1 MQAMT
6 AVTRTVTRK
15 DLVRALNATAD
26 LLDVL
31 GSDEGGFRA
40 TAYRNAAR
48 SLDRHEASLEELQA
62 VQFAG
67 VPKVG
72 KGIAA
77 ELLAYLDSGRFAPL
91 DEAAEG
97 VPEGVQGLFAVRG
110 LGPKKV
116 RALWDAGIDSVP
128 RLRDAAHSGELAAVK
143 GFGAKGAQ
151 TLGQAAQFVLDA
163 QDRFLLSQATLA
175 GEAVAAALAEA
186 GLAAEFSGDLGRSR
200 DTLDGADLTI
210 SGGEP
215 AAWAKALAGLEGW
228 AAGEQT
234 AESLSGRWGGVP
246 VRLERG
252 EPATIFLPFDEPE
265 HAGLTLPDPA
275 ELLNAGDI
283 QGMLHTHSVWSDGTA
298 TLREMV
304 AGVQALGHAYLGTGD
319 HSQSAAYAG
328 GLTPPRLREY
338 IAEIRAL
345 RAEGLP
351 ILAGVEVD
359 ILPDG
364 SLDYPDDLLAE
375 LDYVVA
381 SVHSGF
387 GLSAADQTARLV
399 RAASHPLVNILGHPT
414 GRLLLRR
421 EGYALDI
428 DAVLDACA
436 AHDTAAEINANPWRL
451 DLRWQDALRWRGRV
465 KFSINTDAHSV
476 AGLRD
481 LRYGVLMAQKAGL
494 TPADVVNCLDMAAF
508 RAWARPASSGG

>member
-1 MQAMT
+1 MAE
-6 AVTRTVTRK
+6 VTRK

-40 TAYRNAAR
+40 TAYRSAAR
-48 SLDRHEASLEELQA
+48 SLDRHEASLDELRGTR
-62 VQFAG
+62 FTG
-67 VPKVG
+67 VPKIG

-77 ELLAYLDSGRFAPL
+77 ELLDYLDTGRFAPL

-116 RALWDAGIDSVP
+116 RALWDAGIDSVT
-128 RLRDAAHSGELAAVK
+128 RLRDAAQSGELAAIK

-151 TLGQAAQFVLDA
+151 TLGEAAQFVLDA
-163 QDRFLLSQATLA
+163 QDRFLLPQALQA
-175 GEAVAAALAEA
+175 GEAARHLLAGA
-186 GLAAEFSGDLGRSR
+186 GLAATFSGELGRLR
-200 DTLDGADLTI
+200 DTLGGAEVQA
-210 SGGEP
+210 GGDPE
-215 AAWAKALAGLEGW
+215 AWAKALAG
-228 AAGEQT
+228 AAGWEVGEQGMDT
-234 AESLSGRWGGVP
+234 LSGRLGGVP
-246 VRLERG
+246 VTLRRG
-252 EPATIFLPFDEPE
+252 EAEAGFLPFDEPE
-265 HAGLTLPDPA
+265 HAGLDLPDPA
-275 ELLNAGDI
+275 TLIQVQDI

-298 TLREMV
+298 PLREMV

-319 HSQSAAYAG
+319 HSQAAAYAG
-328 GLTPPRLREY
+328 GMTPARLREY
-338 IAEIRAL
+338 IAEIRGL
-345 RAEGLP
+345 QAEGLP
-351 ILAGVEVD
+351 ILAGAEVD
-359 ILPDG
+359 ILTDG
-364 SLDYPDDLLAE
+364 SLDYPDELLAE

-387 GLSAADQTARLV
+387 GLSQAEQTARLV
-399 RAASHPLVNILGHPT
+399 RAASHPLVSILGHPT

-421 EGYALDI
+421 EGYALDT

-436 AHDTAAEINANPWRL
+436 AAGTAAEINANPWRL

-476 AGLRD
+476 AGLSD
-481 LRYGVLMAQKAGL
+481 LRYGVMMARKAAL

-508 RAWARPASSGG
+508 RAWARPEA

>member
-1 MQAMT
+1 MADPT
-6 AVTRTVTRK
+6 SPLTRK
-15 DLVRALNATAD
+15 DLVRALNMAAD

-31 GSDEGGFRA
+31 GDDEGGFRA

-48 SLDRHEASLEELQA
+48 SLDRLDVEAQTLRETGF
-62 VQFAG
+62 VG
-67 VPKVG
+67 VPKIG

-77 ELLAYLDSGRFAPL
+77 ELLTYLDSGRFAPL
-91 DEAAEG
+91 DEAAER

-116 RALWDAGIDSVP
+116 RALWNAGIDSVP
-128 RLRDAAHSGELAAVK
+128 ALRDAAHSGELAAVK

-151 TLGQAAQFVLDA
+151 TLGEAAQFVLAA
-163 QDRFLLSQATLA
+163 QDRFLLSQATQA
-175 GEAVAAALAEA
+175 GEAVAAALAQA
-186 GLAAEFSGDLGRSR
+186 GFVAHFSGDLGRSH
-200 DTLDGADLTI
+200 DTLSGADLAVL
-210 SGGEP
+210 GGDS
-215 AAWAKALAGLEGW
+215 AAWAEALAGLEGW
-228 AAGEQT
+228 GTSEERAGEG
-234 AESLSGRWGGVP
+234 LSGRWGGVP

-252 EPATIFLPFDEPE
+252 EAAPIFLPFDEPE
-265 HAGLTLPDPA
+265 HAGLSLPDPA
-275 ELLNAGDI
+275 ELLRSEDI
-283 QGMLHTHSVWSDGTA
+283 RGMLHTHSVWSDGNA

-304 AGVQALGHAYLGTGD
+304 AGVQTLGHAYLGTGD

-328 GLTPPRLREY
+328 GLTQERLREY

-345 RAEGLP
+345 QAEGLP
-351 ILAGVEVD
+351 ILAGAEVD

-364 SLDYPDDLLAE
+364 SLDYPDELLAE

-387 GLSAADQTARLV
+387 GLSEADQTARLV

-421 EGYALDI
+421 GSYALDI
-428 DAVLDACA
+428 DAVLEACA
-436 AHDTAAEINANPWRL
+436 DSGTAAEINANPWRL
-451 DLRWQDALRWRGRV
+451 DVRWQDALRWRGRV

-481 LRYGVLMAQKAGL
+481 LRYGVLVARKAGL
-494 TPADVVNCLDMAAF
+494 TPEDVVNCLDIDAF
-508 RAWARPASSGG
+508 RAWAKAGRAG